1 MEVDILVVGTG
12 PLGATFAR
20 KLVEGGCSVLMID
33 AGPQLSK
40 RPGEHLKNSFLYR
53 KNALSF
59 ADVIDESHHRLSV
72 PVSANEDGMAESV
85 QEQEVTSVSTAA
97 YRR

>member
-1 MEVDILVVGTG
+1 MGTIEVDALVVGTG

-33 AGPQLSK
+33 AGPQISK
-40 RPGEHLKNSFLYR
+40 RLGEHLKNTFLYG

-59 ADVIDESHHRLSV
+59 ANVIEENHHRVSV
-72 PVSANEDGMAESV
+72 PVAPDKR
-85 QEQEVTSVSTAA
+85 QCPTT
-97 YRR
+97 